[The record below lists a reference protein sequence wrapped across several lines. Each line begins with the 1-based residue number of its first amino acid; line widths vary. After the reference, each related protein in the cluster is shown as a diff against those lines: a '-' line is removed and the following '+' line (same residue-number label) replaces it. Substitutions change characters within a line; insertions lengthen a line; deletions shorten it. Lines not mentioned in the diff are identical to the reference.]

1 MNYAQLQTAVQ
12 DYCENSFTDVD
23 FATMTQLAE
32 QKIYNSV
39 QLPIMRQSATLT
51 LTPNVATL
59 NAPLDFQNAFSLAI
73 VDATGAYNYLLNKDV
88 NFIREAYPIPTSTG
102 LPKYYA
108 VNGPQTLL
116 PQETA
121 FILGPTP
128 SAALSAQLNYS
139 AYPTS
144 IVSGVITSLAFGIVG
159 PSYVDGTYY
168 DVPLI
173 NGTGT
178 GATAI
183 VVIYGG
189 VPASIAIQN
198 GGVGYSLYDSLT
210 ILPANVGGT
219 GLQMTA
225 NVLSVANPEGT
236 SWLGSNFDSALFNAT
251 MVEAIRFMKGE
262 ADMVALYTDA
272 FKQSLALLKNLSDG
286 KLRQDAYRSG
296 QVRAQVI

>member
-1 MNYAQLQTAVQ
+1 MNYTELRTAVS
-12 DYCENSFTDVD
+12 DFCENTFTDVD

-39 QLPIMRQSATLT
+39 QLPIMRQTATLT
-51 LTPNVATL
+51 LTPNVEIL
-59 NAPLDFQNAFSLAI
+59 NAPLDFQNAFSLAVI
-73 VDATGAYNYLLNKDV
+73 DGTGAYNFLLNKDV

-128 SAALSAQLNYS
+128 SAALSVKLNYS

-144 IVSGVITSLAFGIVG
+144 IVSGVITGLSLGLVG
-159 PSYVDGTYY
+159 SGYVDGTYY
-168 DVPLI
+168 NVPLTQ
-173 NGTGT
+173 GTGS

-189 VPASIAIQN
+189 VPSSITIQN
-198 GGVGYSLYDSLT
+198 GGVGYYINDVLN
-210 ILPANVGGT
+210 ILPASIGGSGT
-219 GLQMTA
+219 SLTA
-225 NVLSVANPEGT
+225 IVLSVVNPVGT
-236 SWLGSNFDSALFNAT
+236 SWLGDNFDSALFNAT

-262 ADMVALYTDA
+262 ADMVALYADA
-272 FKQSLALLKNLSDG
+272 YKQSLTLIKNLVDG

-296 QVRAQVI
+296 QVRTQVI

>member
-1 MNYAQLQTAVQ
+1 MNYTQLQTAVQ
-12 DYCENSFTDVD
+12 DYCENTFTNVD
-23 FATMTQLAE
+23 FAIMTQLAE

-39 QLPIMRQSATLT
+39 QLPIMRQTATLT
-51 LTPNVATL
+51 LTPSVEIL
-59 NAPLDFQNAFSLAI
+59 NAPLDFQNAFSLAVI
-73 VDATGAYNYLLNKDV
+73 DGTGAYNYLLNKDV

-128 SAALSAQLNYS
+128 SAALSAKLNYS

-144 IVSGVITSLAFGIVG
+144 IVSGVITGIALNLG
-159 PSYVDGTYY
+159 PTGYVDGTYY
-168 DVPLI
+168 NVPLI

-178 GATAI
+178 GATAV

-189 VPASIAIQN
+189 TPASITIQN
-198 GGVGYSLYDSLT
+198 GGVGYSINDGLT
-210 ILPANVGGT
+210 ILPASIGGT
-219 GLQMTA
+219 GTSLDAFVTTVTNA
-225 NVLSVANPEGT
+225 TGT
-236 SWLGSNFDSALFNAT
+236 SWLGDNFDSALFNAV

-262 ADMVALYTDA
+262 ADMVALYADA
-272 FKQSLALLKNLSDG
+272 YKQSLALLKNLSDG

-296 QVRAQVI
+296 QVRTQVA